1 MVKASLKFALDTEIK
16 APEKVAESLSA
27 ISAESLSAISE
38 VDRVVVFGSRVSLKQ
53 AC

>member
-16 APEKVAESLSA
+16 ALEKV
-27 ISAESLSAISE
+27 AESLSAISE
-38 VDRVVVFGSRVSLKQ
+38 VDRVVVFGSRVSFKQ